1 MIVCMII
8 EIIRKHI
15 RTCGKTRYRIAQESG
30 VGEDQLCRMMQGR
43 TCTVETA
50 DILLKYFG
58 IELKPKK
65 SNKKAR

>member
-1 MIVCMII
+1 MIVRMII
-8 EIIRKHI
+8 ETIRNHI
-15 RTCGKTRYRIAQESG
+15 KTCGKTRYRIAQESG

-58 IELKPKK
+58 LKITEDK
-65 SNKKAR
+65 KKAR

>member
-1 MIVCMII
+1 MVVLMII

-58 IELKPKK
+58 IELVKK
-65 SNKKAR
+65 KRKRQV